1 MYGSPG
7 PWGPEGPIAPGGV
20 SGDYGVPPL
29 IVGAAIF
36 ASTLATTVA
45 VGEGVQAYQAV
56 KEAEGYTGGQ
66 IRNHV
71 TGEWEDADVVH
82 SRLCDTL
89 PADHYMKIKDKNGV
103 IGCDRSPSEE
113 GAYWADNPDGFTQAL
128 QETFGGYQHRK
139 EKSGDCDAKG
149 ADGRPLDP
157 RCNQGPESPIKP
169 WMLFAAA
176 GVAAAAIL
184 FYPSAKGK

>member
-1 MYGSPG
+1 MGQT
-7 PWGPEGPIAPGGV
+7 APGVV
-20 SGDYGVPPL
+20 SGEYGVPPL
-29 IVGAAIF
+29 VIGAAIF
-36 ASTLATTVA
+36 ASTLATTVV

-66 IRNHV
+66 IRSHV

-82 SRLCDTL
+82 SRLCNTL
-89 PADHYMKIKDKNGV
+89 PADHYMKTKDKNGQ
-103 IGCDRSPSEE
+103 IFCDRSPSEE
-113 GAYWADNPDGFTQAL
+113 GAYWADSPDGFNEAL
-128 QETFGGYQHRK
+128 QETFAGYDYRK
-139 EKSGDCDAKG
+139 RKSGDCDEKG

-157 RCNQGPESPIKP
+157 RCDQGPKPSPFKP

-184 FYPSAKGK
+184 FYTPKKGK